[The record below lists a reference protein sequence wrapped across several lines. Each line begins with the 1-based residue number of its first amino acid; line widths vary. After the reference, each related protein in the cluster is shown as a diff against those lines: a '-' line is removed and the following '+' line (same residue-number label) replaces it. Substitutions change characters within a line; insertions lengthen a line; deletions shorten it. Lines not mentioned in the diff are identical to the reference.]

1 MQNETVTPENDC
13 WAIYMTI
20 IGVPCFK
27 KEQKIAGLF
36 YEKSVNKKVSTDA
49 SKNLETFGTTKNL
62 VLDGT
67 DIILD

>member
-1 MQNETVTPENDC
+1 
-13 WAIYMTI
+13 MTI

-36 YEKSVNKKVSTDA
+36 YEKSVSKKVSTDA

>member
-1 MQNETVTPENDC
+1 MFQ
-13 WAIYMTI
+13 
-20 IGVPCFK
+20 

>member
-1 MQNETVTPENDC
+1 
-13 WAIYMTI
+13 MTI

-27 KEQKIAGLF
+27 KEQKIADLF

-62 VLDGT
+62 VSDGT